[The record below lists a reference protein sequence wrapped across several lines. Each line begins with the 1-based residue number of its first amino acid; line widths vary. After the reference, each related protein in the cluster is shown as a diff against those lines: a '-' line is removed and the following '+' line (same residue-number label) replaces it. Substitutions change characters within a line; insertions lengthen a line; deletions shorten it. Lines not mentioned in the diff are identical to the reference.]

1 MSSWVVS
8 VGTESD
14 TFATAN
20 EKKFK
25 LTFLQIRERVYHFVI
40 HDRMLEVSSKH
51 CHVTHLTRS
60 TQILSYLFPCFWR

>member
-20 EKKFK
+20 EKKSK

-40 HDRMLEVSSKH
+40 QK
-51 CHVTHLTRS
+51 
-60 TQILSYLFPCFWR
+60 LS